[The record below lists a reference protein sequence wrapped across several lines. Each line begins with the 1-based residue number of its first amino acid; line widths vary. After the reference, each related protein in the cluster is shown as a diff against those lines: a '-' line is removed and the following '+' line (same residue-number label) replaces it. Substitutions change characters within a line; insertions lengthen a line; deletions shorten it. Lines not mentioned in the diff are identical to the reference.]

1 MKDTGVIR
9 RIDDLGRIVIPKEI
23 RRNLKIR
30 EGDSLEIYVSNDGK
44 IILNKFSPLG
54 EMEIISKV
62 FAESIYKSK
71 GIDVI
76 ITDMQNV
83 VASNERL
90 EKKIIGNKITKD
102 LEDIIEKR
110 KGIKTN
116 HELIEGF
123 ITDNAYVKPII
134 VYGDLMGC
142 IILLSKDDNVYDLA
156 EISSLFLSN
165 YIIS

>member
-30 EGDSLEIYVSNDGK
+30 EGDSLEIYVSNEGE

-54 EMEIISKV
+54 EMEVISKV

-90 EKKIIGNKITKD
+90 EKKIIGNKITKA
-102 LEDIIEKR
+102 LEDFIEKR
-110 KGIKTN
+110 KSGRTDY
-116 HELIEGF
+116 ELIEDFKIG
-123 ITDNAYVKPII
+123 NAYVKPII
-134 VYGDLMGC
+134 VYGDLMGS
-142 IILLSKDDNVYDLA
+142 IILVGIDENVEDLA